1 MLCIIYI
8 CLEINKRE
16 YYLVVRL
23 YIKVWMNVEENLLN
37 EII

>member
-8 CLEINKRE
+8 RLEINKRE